1 MRHLALLLPIA
12 LLAACSTAQPAP
24 THPHGHPGTL
34 AQPAQR
40 LKSGP
45 WDARTGQPLSIEQ
58 ATQRLQAARV
68 VIVGESHTDA
78 WHHMLQLK
86 LYELMGAPPIA
97 LGMEMFQRPYQAPL
111 DAYVAGQLDEAAM
124 LAQTEY
130 ASRWG
135 FEPAMY
141 APIWRSARAS
151 GAPIL
156 ALNAPRELTKRIS
169 KVGLDGLTPDERA
182 QLPADLD
189 LSNQAHRAWVR
200 AIFEGHSMPMDD
212 ATFERFYQAQVCWD
226 ETMAQTAATY
236 LAAHPDQRLFIMAGM
251 GHVIHD
257 YGVPSR
263 LARSIPRAQLVTV
276 APISRHDAMDPATL
290 ERERANPRADLLWV
304 E

>member
-1 MRHLALLLPIA
+1 MRHLATLLPII
-12 LLAACSTAQPAP
+12 LLAAACSTAQPAP
-24 THPHGHPGTL
+24 TPPHGHHGAAL
-34 AQPAQR
+34 PAQR

-45 WDARTGQPLSIEQ
+45 WDARTGQPLTVEQ
-58 ATQRLQAARV
+58 AAQRLQAARV

-78 WHHMLQLK
+78 WHHMIQLK
-86 LYELMGAPPIA
+86 LYELMGQPPIA

-111 DAYVAGQLDEAAM
+111 DAYVAGQLDEATM

-130 ASRWG
+130 ATRWG

-141 APIWRSARAS
+141 APLWRAARSAS
-151 GAPIL
+151 APIL
-156 ALNAPRELTKRIS
+156 ALNAPRELTKRVS

-189 LSNQAHRAWVR
+189 LSNKAHRAWFR
-200 AIFEGHSMPMDD
+200 DIFASHGMPMDD
-212 ATFERFYQAQVCWD
+212 ATFERFYQAQTCWD
-226 ETMAQTAATY
+226 ETMAQTAAAY
-236 LAAHPDQRLFIMAGM
+236 LAAHPDRRLFIMAGM

-263 LARSIPRAQLVTV
+263 LARSVPRAQLLTV